1 MAQKSKKVRKKK
13 TTPKKSPQQKK
24 TTKRSAA
31 RKFALFDVGK
41 EKYCIDL
48 DNITEVLHTFEIIPA
63 AHLPKSFAGITKL
76 HGKSIPVVDMHML
89 LSEEK
94 CDAATRACLLTT
106 VRSSLVGLL
115 VDSDVTIATSRK
127 GRLLPLPDCFTKEEA
142 EFLEGIFWLE
152 DSLFGILKPQPMVA
166 SLARWRVKK

>member
-1 MAQKSKKVRKKK
+1 MAHKTKKIRKKK
-13 TTPKKSPQQKK
+13 STPTKSPQPKK
-24 TTKRSAA
+24 TTKRAPI

-48 DNITEVLHTFEIIPA
+48 DNITEILHIFEIVPA
-63 AHLPKSFAGITKL
+63 EHLPESFAGITRL
-76 HGKSIPVVDMHML
+76 HGKSIPVIDMHKL
-89 LSEEK
+89 LSEET
-94 CDAATRACLLTT
+94 CDGTTHACVLTMI
-106 VRSSLVGLL
+106 RSSPIGLL

-142 EFLEGIFWLE
+142 EFLEGIFWLG
-152 DSLFGILKPQPMVA
+152 DSLYGILKPQPMVA